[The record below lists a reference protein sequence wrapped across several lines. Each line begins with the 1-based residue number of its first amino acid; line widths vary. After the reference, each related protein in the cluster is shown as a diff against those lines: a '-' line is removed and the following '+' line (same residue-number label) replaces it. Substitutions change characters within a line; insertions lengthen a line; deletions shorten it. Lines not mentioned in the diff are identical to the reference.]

1 MRAGRKNASLSL
13 LVHSFLFKSSF
24 YMIDFANFVPIL
36 HFKFKLPPL
45 NVFIHNILDRRDF
58 MASRGSFN
66 IFVTMAIQHVN
77 IRAN

>member
-1 MRAGRKNASLSL
+1 
-13 LVHSFLFKSSF
+13 
-24 YMIDFANFVPIL
+24 MIDFANFVPIL

-58 MASRGSFN
+58 TASRGSFN
-66 IFVTMAIQHVN
+66 IFVAMAIQHVN